1 MRAKSPSFIAEFP
14 LKTSAIDGRALGVRL
29 DAARQIY
36 NAVLGEC
43 LRVLKLMRESKDWQ
57 RTQGQYKELKNELK
71 RLKGKRPQDAK
82 KEAIRQRASEIALLF
97 RAARA
102 RFDFKSSMADRFGI
116 ACKNACWIK
125 GHLSSNE
132 TQKVALRAFQAAAQ
146 HAFGKRGRPRF
157 KRFREL
163 SSVEGKTNAAGI
175 RFKNGYVEWSGV
187 RMPILAAPGDAWQA
201 EALAAK
207 TKYCRLV
214 RRRLRGR
221 YRWYVQLVQE
231 GAAPVKYALGA
242 GGVVGLDVGPSTIAA
257 VSERDA
263 TLERF
268 CPTVEQPWRE
278 LRRLERAMDR
288 SRRATNPD
296 NFDRRGRAKKG
307 KKRWVRSRRYQRL
320 AEKRRERERRL
331 AAERKRAH
339 GELANRILAQ
349 GSAIKTEKLSY
360 HAFQRSFGRSAKVRG
375 AGMFVAALRRKAE
388 ACGGG
393 VIEFSAY
400 RTRLSQFDH
409 TTGEYLKKPL
419 SQRVHVLGDG
429 SGEVQRDLYS
439 AFLARFV
446 EADTL
451 DARSAALAFPSAK
464 PLLRRAASG
473 EQHEPASGVG
483 FPHLHALRRV
493 GAGRPSKRG
502 ESGREAGDVVAARR
516 GLRRAAADEHRPHLL
531 EPPGFIPGEV

>member
-14 LKTSAIDGRALGVRL
+14 LKTSAIDERALGVRL

-57 RTQGQYKELKNELK
+57 RAKGQDKELRNELK
-71 RLKGKRPQDAK
+71 RLEGKRLGEAK
-82 KEAIRQRASEIALLF
+82 KEAIRQRAIEIALLF

-132 TQKVALRAFQAAAQ
+132 TQKVALRAFQAVEQ

-187 RMPILAAPGDAWQA
+187 GMPILAAPGDAWQA
-201 EALAAK
+201 EGLAAK

-221 YRWYVQLVQE
+221 DRWYVQLVQDRITAAKPPPCLGPPGGQE

-242 GGVVGLDVGPSTIAA
+242 GGVVGLDVGPSSLAA
-257 VSERDA
+257 VSARDA

-296 NFDRRGRAKKG
+296 NFDRCGRAKKG

-349 GSAIKTEKLSY
+349 GSTIRR
-360 HAFQRSFGRSAKVRG
+360 RSSRTAPSSA
-375 AGMFVAALRRKAE
+375 A
-388 ACGGG
+388 
-393 VIEFSAY
+393 
-400 RTRLSQFDH
+400 
-409 TTGEYLKKPL
+409 
-419 SQRVHVLGDG
+419 
-429 SGEVQRDLYS
+429 
-439 AFLARFV
+439 
-446 EADTL
+446 
-451 DARSAALAFPSAK
+451 SAALPRSAE
-464 PLLRRAASG
+464 PGCSWRPCAARPRPAAEAWSSSARTTPG
-473 EQHEPASGVG
+473 SASSTTRPAST
-483 FPHLHALRRV
+483 
-493 GAGRPSKRG
+493 
-502 ESGREAGDVVAARR
+502 
-516 GLRRAAADEHRPHLL
+516 
-531 EPPGFIPGEV
+531 